1 MNRKRTIW
9 LVLVTLAVA
18 GVATMEYWDRHP
30 ASAVLPSWIRGEFGA
45 SAERYAGRT
54 VTVDSSM
61 IRFSHGESGADVLPI
76 EWIEEINDARS
87 HVRILDL
94 HVHDGDL
101 ASTIRLIASAHD
113 SSFRLQTMPDVA
125 WRALSDREARAARM
139 ALRERAAE
147 DTLATVA
154 QADAPS
160 AHAQDTGAAAARE
173 APSDTVIGSTRFVDR
188 DPAARDELAQ
198 VVASCRRYGCRIGV
212 SGLQP
217 SRFAEFSRYLRGLG
231 ADSVALTSEPS
242 SRTTL
247 AMLEIPPARSS
258 IRR

>member
-30 ASAVLPSWIRGEFGA
+30 ASAVLPMWIRGEFGA

-61 IRFSHGESGADVLPI
+61 IRFSHGESADVLPI
-76 EWIEEINDARS
+76 EWIEEIRDARS
-87 HVRILDL
+87 NIRILDL
-94 HVHDGDL
+94 HVRDGDRP
-101 ASTIRLIASAHD
+101 STIRLIAAAHD

-139 ALRERAAE
+139 ALRERAAA
-147 DTLATVA
+147 DTHATVA

-160 AHAQDTGAAAARE
+160 AHAQDTGAASARE

-242 SRTTL
+242 SQTTM